1 MKNKRIVVRIIK
13 ITVAAAIAVAIGVT
27 LWLTVIDPMQLVR
40 MYEQRYAYISDED
53 FNECFDAF
61 NDIAEIALEYDKEH
75 KGKDYSLYFN
85 TPTKPEIYE
94 SIDVGSFKSIEISD
108 KDKDGLRRIMQAFER
123 KYAVLDRIKID
134 NGFVFFRIEVGTFAV
149 VYSPDGK
156 MPEYIAGLQDR
167 NYSFY
172 TRKVRDKW
180 YFVTAV
186 GA

>member
-1 MKNKRIVVRIIK
+1 MMKNKRIVVRIIK
-13 ITVAAAIAVAIGVT
+13 ITVATAVAVAIGVT

-53 FNECFDAF
+53 FDECFDAF
-61 NDIAEIALEYDKEH
+61 NDIAEIALEYNEEH
-75 KGKDYSLYFN
+75 KREDSYLAVNIY
-85 TPTKPEIYE
+85 KPCIYE
-94 SIDVGSFKSIEISD
+94 SENFETIETGEAVEKELASIIA
-108 KDKDGLRRIMQAFER
+108 AFEE
-123 KYAVLDRIKID
+123 KHHEID
-134 NGFVFFRIEVGTFAV
+134 RIEVDDNSVFFSIDIGTFAV

-156 MPEYIAGLQDR
+156 KPEYIAGLQDR